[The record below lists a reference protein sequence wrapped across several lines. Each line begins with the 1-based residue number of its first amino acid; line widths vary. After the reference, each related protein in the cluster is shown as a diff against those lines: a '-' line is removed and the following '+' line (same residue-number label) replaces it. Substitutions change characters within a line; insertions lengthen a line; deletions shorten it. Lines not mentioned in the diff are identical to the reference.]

1 MGSTLGMYVA
11 SIGIV
16 IAALA
21 VLVLVRASG
30 LTGGATAAQL
40 LFGAVGVFL
49 AGVFVFGY
57 GIGKRTGY

>member
-1 MGSTLGMYVA
+1 MGSTLGTYVA
-11 SIGIV
+11 GIGIV
-16 IAALA
+16 IAVLA

-30 LTGGATAAQL
+30 LTGGAPAAQQ

-57 GIGKRTGY
+57 GVGKRSGY

>member
-1 MGSTLGMYVA
+1 MGPKVGTFVA
-11 SIGIV
+11 GIGIV

-21 VLVLVRASG
+21 VLVLIRASG